1 LAATTINNGDT
12 IVGGAGTDTLTIT
25 STAAN
30 NTSLTGLTVSGVE
43 TVNIVG
49 ANNLAASTTVA
60 AAPTAGAAQVRV
72 LDIAGARYMGEVQT
86 VDFAGVTIGTA
97 GTIVLG
103 GLTTV
108 TLALADG
115 PQAIATKV
123 KTALDALTTG
133 EITSVTQSGS
143 LLTVRFAP
151 TSSAAAT
158 PGADAD
164 PADTRLSVAAGTAV
178 AATGSLTIVGQ
189 VVTTFANSDAVTVT
203 INGIDHA
210 TVALTVPTGL
220 GVPATV
226 APAAPTV
233 VTTQGVTAVGAVA
246 AVTAV
251 TETNTV
257 TFAAHTTATAST
269 YTVADRTLSIGAAVA
284 NLTGTEVAA
293 LFAGGTLPAG
303 ATLTGALTGFTAGT
317 PAGAVIVFTST
328 TAGANVPA
336 IAVSGGATVT
346 ATTQG
351 VAAVAAVPAVTA
363 VTESS
368 VVTFGGLNAGQSVTV
383 AGQTLT
389 ATATLTAAQVA
400 TAFGSGVAPTGSSFG
415 GALTNFN
422 AAAAVGTAV
431 TFTATT
437 AGAVTD
443 IGITTAGNTVTAD
456 TATNLTATRDAVRDV
471 ITRVLGGPGGT
482 VTVGDGDDAG
492 EIKLTSKILGAELPT
507 ITVSQG
513 TTSRSSVDTG
523 DGATA
528 AAAARTQA
536 SAARQVV
543 SFTVEDGTT
552 ANFGTDS
559 AFELFVNGQSVGV
572 TALGG
577 ATTEAQAATA
587 LAAAINAALGI
598 SAAAITAGATPLAV
612 AVGSTVTV
620 TAPVAGTALPQIGVR
635 LTPTTGT
642 GAGESITFAEVV
654 PNTQVVGTT
663 TTLGAAAVSGA
674 QFVDATLV
682 NLSDASGSAT
692 VTAAAGQTIGF
703 TGVTMANTVAFG
715 TATSG
720 SLAINGSAG
729 TLTVTGAAMT
739 ALNVSGTGSTGLTIT
754 DGSTSA
760 TTGVDP
766 ITTLNLSTTGATVLT
781 TSAMD
786 SLATLTQTG
795 AGGVTLTPGTRLGT
809 ITTGA
814 GADTIRVSTAT
825 VVDNVGTTINETVNA
840 VVSTGAG
847 GDRIVIAT
855 TGTGNTTVDAGDGDD
870 TVVVS
875 TLGSGTNSIAL
886 GAGNDTIE
894 VGTISNMQRVS
905 IDGGAGSNTLR
916 TTTTAF
922 TTADYATLVAN
933 ASGIGTLEVTGA
945 ATTALDAS
953 FVSATTFSLRNGG
966 TITEVSNADT
976 VVLAR
981 TAAVATSTT
990 FGVTAASAVVPAAL
1004 TISSLGY
1011 VLDTNPA
1018 LAGNQTAQ
1026 GDNLNVTLTNT
1037 SATTTVAA
1045 NGNALNLS
1053 IAALAQSG
1061 SSSATNVTGISSS
1074 ATVTG
1079 DVVALNTTLTSARGS
1094 GTNGVGQENTAG
1106 LTVALTETNLD
1117 DLASISV
1124 TGAGVVNINAGTLT
1138 ALTASLTSINLSGMT
1153 ALANLNTL
1161 GQEWDGISVGLFQNV
1176 STSAITL
1183 NDNISETVTLG
1194 GARDTVTTG
1203 SKAAALDTITGFQLT
1218 ASALNPLLVDASR
1231 SDVLDLGTA
1240 GGTAFSGAL
1249 AVGTAG
1255 HAAKMVVTG
1264 STIEAALLQA
1274 AGLQVLNTSGVLT
1287 NVENVVFHFG
1297 GDTYVYQDVG
1307 ANGLTDTD
1315 FLVRLTG
1322 LQNLDLLIGGSVLGG

>member
-1 LAATTINNGDT
+1 
-12 IVGGAGTDTLTIT
+12 
-25 STAAN
+25 
-30 NTSLTGLTVSGVE
+30 
-43 TVNIVG
+43 
-49 ANNLAASTTVA
+49 
-60 AAPTAGAAQVRV
+60 
-72 LDIAGARYMGEVQT
+72 
-86 VDFAGVTIGTA
+86 
-97 GTIVLG
+97 
-103 GLTTV
+103 
-108 TLALADG
+108 
-115 PQAIATKV
+115 
-123 KTALDALTTG
+123 
-133 EITSVTQSGS
+133 
-143 LLTVRFAP
+143 
-151 TSSAAAT
+151 
-158 PGADAD
+158 
-164 PADTRLSVAAGTAV
+164 V
-178 AATGSLTIVGQ
+178 AAT
-189 VVTTFANSDAVTVT
+189 
-203 INGIDHA
+203 
-210 TVALTVPTGL
+210 
-220 GVPATV
+220 
-226 APAAPTV
+226 
-233 VTTQGVTAVGAVA
+233 
-246 AVTAV
+246 
-251 TETNTV
+251 
-257 TFAAHTTATAST
+257 
-269 YTVADRTLSIGAAVA
+269 
-284 NLTGTEVAA
+284 
-293 LFAGGTLPAG
+293 
-303 ATLTGALTGFTAGT
+303 
-317 PAGAVIVFTST
+317 
-328 TAGANVPA
+328 
-336 IAVSGGATVT
+336 
-346 ATTQG
+346 
-351 VAAVAAVPAVTA
+351 
-363 VTESS
+363 
-368 VVTFGGLNAGQSVTV
+368 
-383 AGQTLT
+383 
-389 ATATLTAAQVA
+389 
-400 TAFGSGVAPTGSSFG
+400 
-415 GALTNFN
+415 
-422 AAAAVGTAV
+422 
-431 TFTATT
+431 
-437 AGAVTD
+437 
-443 IGITTAGNTVTAD
+443 
-456 TATNLTATRDAVRDV
+456 
-471 ITRVLGGPGGT
+471 
-482 VTVGDGDDAG
+482 
-492 EIKLTSKILGAELPT
+492 
-507 ITVSQG
+507 
-513 TTSRSSVDTG
+513 
-523 DGATA
+523 
-528 AAAARTQA
+528 
-536 SAARQVV
+536 
-543 SFTVEDGTT
+543 
-552 ANFGTDS
+552 
-559 AFELFVNGQSVGV
+559 
-572 TALGG
+572 
-577 ATTEAQAATA
+577 ATA
-587 LAAAINAALGI
+587 LAAAINTALGAT
-598 SAAAITAGATPLAV
+598 SAAPIATAVDGV
-612 AVGSTVTV
+612 VTV
-620 TAPVAGTALPQIGVR
+620 TAPVAGTALPRLGVDFN
-635 LTPTTGT
+635 GT
-642 GAGESITFAEVV
+642 VAGETITFAELVA
-654 PNTQVVGTT
+654 NTQVVASA

-674 QFVDATLV
+674 SFADATLV
-682 NLSDASGSAT
+682 NLSGASGSTA

-703 TGVTMANTVAFG
+703 TGVTMANSVAFG

-739 ALNVSGTGSTGLTIT
+739 ALNVSGTGSTGLAIT

-760 TTGVDP
+760 TTGLAPV
-766 ITTLNLSTTGATVLT
+766 TALNLSTTGATVLT
-781 TSAMD
+781 TSGMA

-795 AGGVTLTPGTRLGT
+795 AGGVTLTPGTRLGA

-1053 IAALAQSG
+1053 IAALAA
-1061 SSSATNVTGISSS
+1061 SATVTGIPSA

-1079 DVVALNTTLTSARGS
+1079 DVVALNTTLTSARGTS
-1094 GTNGVGQENTAG
+1094 GTENMAG

-1124 TGAGVVNINAGTLT
+1124 TGAGVVNINAGTLAAT
-1138 ALTASLTSINLSGMT
+1138 TASLTSINLSGMT
-1153 ALANLNTL
+1153 ALANLNDL
-1161 GQEWDGISVGLFQNV
+1161 GQEWDGATVGLFQNV

-1183 NDNISETVTLG
+1183 NNNISETVTLG

-1274 AGLQVLNTSGVLT
+1274 AGLQVLNTGGVLT

-1307 ANGLTDTD
+1307 ADGLTDTD

>member
-1 LAATTINNGDT
+1 VI
-12 IVGGAGTDTLTIT
+12 
-25 STAAN
+25 
-30 NTSLTGLTVSGVE
+30 
-43 TVNIVG
+43 
-49 ANNLAASTTVA
+49 
-60 AAPTAGAAQVRV
+60 
-72 LDIAGARYMGEVQT
+72 
-86 VDFAGVTIGTA
+86 
-97 GTIVLG
+97 
-103 GLTTV
+103 
-108 TLALADG
+108 
-115 PQAIATKV
+115 
-123 KTALDALTTG
+123 
-133 EITSVTQSGS
+133 
-143 LLTVRFAP
+143 
-151 TSSAAAT
+151 
-158 PGADAD
+158 
-164 PADTRLSVAAGTAV
+164 VAAG
-178 AATGSLTIVGQ
+178 
-189 VVTTFANSDAVTVT
+189 
-203 INGIDHA
+203 
-210 TVALTVPTGL
+210 
-220 GVPATV
+220 
-226 APAAPTV
+226 
-233 VTTQGVTAVGAVA
+233 
-246 AVTAV
+246 
-251 TETNTV
+251 
-257 TFAAHTTATAST
+257 
-269 YTVADRTLSIGAAVA
+269 
-284 NLTGTEVAA
+284 
-293 LFAGGTLPAG
+293 
-303 ATLTGALTGFTAGT
+303 
-317 PAGAVIVFTST
+317 
-328 TAGANVPA
+328 
-336 IAVSGGATVT
+336 
-346 ATTQG
+346 
-351 VAAVAAVPAVTA
+351 
-363 VTESS
+363 
-368 VVTFGGLNAGQSVTV
+368 
-383 AGQTLT
+383 
-389 ATATLTAAQVA
+389 
-400 TAFGSGVAPTGSSFG
+400 
-415 GALTNFN
+415 
-422 AAAAVGTAV
+422 
-431 TFTATT
+431 
-437 AGAVTD
+437 
-443 IGITTAGNTVTAD
+443 
-456 TATNLTATRDAVRDV
+456 
-471 ITRVLGGPGGT
+471 
-482 VTVGDGDDAG
+482 
-492 EIKLTSKILGAELPT
+492 
-507 ITVSQG
+507 
-513 TTSRSSVDTG
+513 
-523 DGATA
+523 
-528 AAAARTQA
+528 
-536 SAARQVV
+536 
-543 SFTVEDGTT
+543 
-552 ANFGTDS
+552 
-559 AFELFVNGQSVGV
+559 
-572 TALGG
+572 
-577 ATTEAQAATA
+577 
-587 LAAAINAALGI
+587 
-598 SAAAITAGATPLAV
+598 
-612 AVGSTVTV
+612 
-620 TAPVAGTALPQIGVR
+620 QI
-635 LTPTTGT
+635 
-642 GAGESITFAEVV
+642 
-654 PNTQVVGTT
+654 
-663 TTLGAAAVSGA
+663 
-674 QFVDATLV
+674 
-682 NLSDASGSAT
+682 
-692 VTAAAGQTIGF
+692 IGF
-703 TGVTMANTVAFG
+703 TGVTMANSVAFG

-739 ALNVSGTGSTGLTIT
+739 ALNVSGTGSTGLAIT

-760 TTGVDP
+760 TTGLAPV
-766 ITTLNLSTTGATVLT
+766 TALNLSTTGATVLT
-781 TSAMD
+781 TSGMA

-795 AGGVTLTPGTRLGT
+795 AGGVTLTPGTRLGA

-894 VGTISNMQRVS
+894 VGAISNVQRVS
-905 IDGGAGSNTLR
+905 IAGGAGNNTLR
-916 TTTTAF
+916 TSTTAF

-933 ASGIGTLEVTGA
+933 TSDIGTLELTGTA
-945 ATTALDAS
+945 TALDAS

-1053 IAALAQSG
+1053 IAALAA
-1061 SSSATNVTGISSS
+1061 SATVTGIPSA

-1079 DVVALNTTLTSARGS
+1079 DVVALNTTLTSARGTS
-1094 GTNGVGQENTAG
+1094 GTENMAG

-1124 TGAGVVNINAGTLT
+1124 TGAGVVNINAGTLAAT
-1138 ALTASLTSINLSGMT
+1138 TASLTSINLSGMT
-1153 ALANLNTL
+1153 ALANLNDL
-1161 GQEWDGISVGLFQNV
+1161 GQEWDGATVGLFQNV

-1183 NDNISETVTLG
+1183 NNNISETVTLG

-1274 AGLQVLNTSGVLT
+1274 AGLQVLNTGGVLT

-1307 ANGLTDTD
+1307 ADGLTDTD